1 MSSRNEKTVVPVTIA
16 GEEYSDP
23 CDGEPEYTTS
33 CAEYVDQMVREIQ
46 SQAPRMEL
54 HKIAILAAMAL
65 TDQLFQARES
75 GEAMRSEGI
84 AIASHLVSQI
94 ESALAVTD
102 LAARS

>member
-1 MSSRNEKTVVPVTIA
+1 MNGRNQKTVVPVTIA
-16 GEEYSDP
+16 GEEYRIRAMASA
-23 CDGEPEYTTS
+23 EYTTA

-46 SQAPRMEL
+46 AQAPRMEM

-65 TDQLFQARES
+65 ADQLFQARES
-75 GEAMRSEGI
+75 MESLRAEGI

-94 ESALAVTD
+94 ESTVAVTD